1 VCGFGEVGKG
11 CAQSLRGQGCRVIVT
26 EIDPICALQAA
37 MEGYEVDTLENRIE
51 TADIFVTAT
60 GNKGIIT
67 AEQMARIGFD
77 YIVIETEHNGLDMAE
92 VQHMLMAING
102 SDAIPIVRIPNSDQ
116 VFIQRSLDIGAL
128 GILVPLLRSAEQ
140 ARTVVQAT
148 RYPPE
153 GDRGFGPLRASHY
166 TLDYPDYLARA
177 NDNILVSFLL
187 ETREAMENLEE
198 IIAVPGVDALYLGL
212 WDLYLNHGVSPFEMP
227 HPQMDKVVER
237 AIDVCAAGGVALG
250 IGASTPADVRHW
262 RDRGLTFLGYGPDY
276 MLLDSAARAGLEAFR
291 GKPGT

>member
-1 VCGFGEVGKG
+1 MRTNHVREKLKAGEPVLGSFLG
-11 CAQSLRGQGCRVIVT
+11 LGSPTV
-26 EIDPICALQAA
+26 
-37 MEGYEVDTLENRIE
+37 
-51 TADIFVTAT
+51 
-60 GNKGIIT
+60 

-140 ARTVVQAT
+140 ARTVVEAT

-153 GDRGFGPLRASHY
+153 GNRGFGPLRASQY
-166 TLDYPDYLARA
+166 TQDYPDYLGRA

-198 IIAVPGVDALYLGL
+198 ITSVPGVDALYLGL
-212 WDLYLNHGVSPFEMP
+212 WDLYLDHGVSPFEMP
-227 HPQMDKVVER
+227 HPEMDKVVER
-237 AIDVCAAGGVALG
+237 AIQVCAAGGVALG
-250 IGASTPADVRHW
+250 IGSSTPRDVRHW
-262 RDRGLTFLGYGPDY
+262 RDRGLTFLGYGPEY
-276 MLLDSAARAGLEAFR
+276 MLLDSAARAGIEAFR
-291 GKPGT
+291 AKPGT